1 MHSFIL
7 GISCLLVEKGTPGLN
22 FGKKE
27 VKMGWNSQ
35 PTRQVILE
43 DAKVPKE
50 NLIGSEGQGF
60 KIAMGG
66 LNGGRINIAA
76 CSLGAA
82 QAALKQAIDHAKVR
96 KQFGQALA
104 DFQYNQF
111 QVRND
116 DICQKKNAIAIF
128 LTGANFKAE
137 ETFVDKTVVRRMFYM
152 LIIVCADCNDGNKA
166 DSFKGT
172 GQERSKCIGLKA
184 QRHRLIVCHGKNVC
198 H

>member
-1 MHSFIL
+1 MSCDIT

-27 VKMGWNSQ
+27 GKMGWNSQ

-43 DAKVPKE
+43 DAKIPKE

-111 QVRND
+111 QVRLH
-116 DICQKKNAIAIF
+116 II
-128 LTGANFKAE
+128 LWMT
-137 ETFVDKTVVRRMFYM
+137 
-152 LIIVCADCNDGNKA
+152 LITKMY
-166 DSFKGT
+166 
-172 GQERSKCIGLKA
+172 GLCY
-184 QRHRLIVCHGKNVC
+184 RLQ
-198 H
+198 

>member
-1 MHSFIL
+1 M
-7 GISCLLVEKGTPGLN
+7 VEKGTPGLH

-43 DAKVPKE
+43 DARVPKE
-50 NLIGSEGQGF
+50 NIIGAEGKGF
-60 KIAMGG
+60 NIAMGG

-82 QAALKQAIDHAKVR
+82 QAALNAAIDHAKVR

-111 QVRND
+111 QVKSFRKQITPD
-116 DICQKKNAIAIF
+116 Q
-128 LTGANFKAE
+128 T
-137 ETFVDKTVVRRMFYM
+137 
-152 LIIVCADCNDGNKA
+152 IIVLI
-166 DSFKGT
+166 FF
-172 GQERSKCIGLKA
+172 
-184 QRHRLIVCHGKNVC
+184 RLRLP
-198 H
+198 